1 VARAIHVKGF
11 RIAAE
16 SESLLSA
23 LPACVRTNDS
33 DLTQPMEA
41 NVAKGQIKS
50 NREIRKPK
58 KTVAK
63 GPAAGISS
71 VSSAFAKAPKTAAK
85 GGKR

>member
-1 VARAIHVKGF
+1 
-11 RIAAE
+11 
-16 SESLLSA
+16 
-23 LPACVRTNDS
+23 
-33 DLTQPMEA
+33 MEA

-85 GGKR
+85 DGKR

>member
-1 VARAIHVKGF
+1 
-11 RIAAE
+11 
-16 SESLLSA
+16 
-23 LPACVRTNDS
+23 
-33 DLTQPMEA
+33 MEA

-63 GPAAGISS
+63 GPAGGISS

>member
-1 VARAIHVKGF
+1 M
-11 RIAAE
+11 
-16 SESLLSA
+16 LST
-23 LPACVRTNDS
+23 LPSCVRSDEY